1 MSEKLEHEQAETTK
15 KLDHIFDWL
24 SKSLENDKSWNL
36 LDGGILCHTSKQIR
50 IRTYDQ
56 LMQEPIHLDP
66 PRNIR
71 TQIKKLEKLLKQ
83 RNTNDELKFLT
94 NLFENDFES
103 SICVTVYGNRDER
116 TAKLTEMQDWLKK
129 NLPSN
134 YDFRVSPF
142 RHRMTIFFYEPA
154 DAMAFKLTWE

>member
-1 MSEKLEHEQAETTK
+1 MQEKFEQELEETTERR
-15 KLDHIFDWL
+15 DNIFDWF
-24 SKSLENDKSWNL
+24 SKSLEDDKNWNL
-36 LDGGILCHTSKQIR
+36 LDGGTLCHTSKQIR

-56 LMQEPIHLDP
+56 QIQEPIHLDP

-71 TQIKKLEKLLKQ
+71 TQIKRLEKLLKQ
-83 RNTNDELKFLT
+83 RNTNDELRFLT

-103 SICVTVYGNRDER
+103 SICVSVYGDQDER

-129 NLPSN
+129 NPSGN
-134 YDFRVSPF
+134 LSFRLSQF
-142 RHRMTIFFYEPA
+142 GQRITSFFYEPT